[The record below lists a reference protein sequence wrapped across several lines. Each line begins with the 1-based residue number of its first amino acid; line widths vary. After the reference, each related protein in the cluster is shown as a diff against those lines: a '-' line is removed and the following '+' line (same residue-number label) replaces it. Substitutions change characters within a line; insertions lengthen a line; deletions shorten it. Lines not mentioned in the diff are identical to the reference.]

1 MARASRHVAMVRWGG
16 GRSTRRFRM
25 SQRQLVGAVV
35 ATAAAIAAT
44 AAVSWR
50 RSRHRMAQVGSYR

>member
-1 MARASRHVAMVRWGG
+1 
-16 GRSTRRFRM
+16 M

-50 RSRHRMAQVGSYR
+50 RSRHRMAEVGTYR